1 MFETARAVEIR
12 GTSEGSGFLV
22 GPGLILT
29 AWHVLRPPEG
39 APLPSRVQVRILRDY
54 GDAAPADRLRTRDA
68 ELLWPLAPPDDDN
81 DFALLRLCALNAGE
95 AQEAA
100 VAWSEL
106 PDGDALAVRIVGF
119 PDFAIFSRIDAADG
133 QAVRERDAEA
143 VDGEVQ
149 AGSGWKQRRVYDQ
162 GTFDVLMDAKVQPEG
177 THLAWQGISGAAV
190 FAGPVLVGVVRLAV
204 ERGAG
209 RQRLQALP
217 VSRLLGKAG
226 VQAALRA
233 AGVALPPRTTLQATG
248 RASPGFTSDL
258 LDHFGVARGAPSEF
272 RAGVERFIGSYLG
285 PADRPVAFGGRE
297 DAIERLDG
305 WLADAAAS
313 PRLLLH
319 APGGQGKSAL
329 LVHWLL
335 EAATRCRLVFLPI
348 SVRNGTNLELA
359 FFHALAARLA
369 ELAGTP
375 LAPPST
381 GDPVGHYRGQSIALM
396 RNLGAGA
403 LPVLFVIDG
412 LDEAAGWEPPIA
424 LLPELPHPGL
434 RVVVSAREGGDLRDA
449 NAWLRKLGWDMDQPR
464 PVTELVA
471 GLDVGGVVQV
481 LHSAGLRLDDAGSRA
496 LATQV
501 RRLSDGAPWIVRLY
515 AEDLVGSK
523 HQPQRLDPETLAGL
537 EPGFGP
543 FFRGWLADQKALWAR
558 QQRPLDEAAL
568 EALLALLATA
578 LGPLRHDDLAEL
590 YRRYRGSDGSLSS
603 DALEPIARFIQGDG
617 RAAGYVLTHP
627 KLADFLRNEHFTD
640 ALVVQRARAAY
651 LRWGADTLAVLDA
664 AAPGQGACPA
674 YLVRYLGQHLVE
686 ANAPAETFMALVERG
701 WMAAWRAA
709 EGGFRGFAMD
719 VRRAAEA
726 IEKRARQDER
736 RWAWRLR
743 CQLTTSAIASVGARI
758 PGLLLAACVEAGR
771 LTGRQGLYWLEQG
784 VLLPTPGG
792 ILREIDAD
800 MQRSRAF
807 VALAKAWPVGED
819 RSAGLRE
826 LLRVLALVPSES
838 ARLDAL
844 AGVGALWPD
853 ELVDEA
859 LEVAMTTAYDK
870 ARAPVVAAL
879 LPRTSASARAKALRA
894 HLLGAGAREAGA
906 TAEALAASLTREELA
921 LVFEQARALVAGDRN
936 ADRLARLLVAEMAR
950 DPQAAAAV
958 LARAVAVA
966 AEPDRGALIVA
977 LTPGL
982 PDALLG
988 DALDATLAMRDA
1000 QARWTALSGLAPRLS
1015 AQHLDIALRN
1025 VRTWTAPVQQ
1035 ASALGEIAK
1044 RLEDAATRAAVVGE
1058 ALAAIDT
1065 LGDDMNAVFLLP
1077 SLAAMV
1083 DDEDTRGRILAR
1095 WLRGVEAKPVP
1106 RDRALAIEFAGVDL
1120 PAPLL
1125 AQALR
1130 LVAALDDEFSR
1141 SSVLI
1146 KLAPTLPASLMPQ
1159 ALAIARSLRREFRLG
1174 EVIVALAPRL
1184 PDELVPEV
1192 LQLAGGI
1199 VDMGGA
1205 PALAALVDRLPPA
1218 LLGEALA
1225 MALRAVGAD
1234 ARDRVVGLVV
1244 ARIPEPTLEN
1254 LLRTLLTD
1262 EGGGPDW
1269 SSLEALGAVLGEPLL
1284 AVLMDMLLAAGIDNG
1299 SEAQRVLVAI
1309 VPRLPAPL
1317 LERALQAA
1325 RTFKFPSMRARALV
1339 AVGVRLGSGGPRE
1352 QVFGEVLAALDDAK
1366 SSYDSA
1372 EVLERMLPLLA
1383 PGEMEVTL
1391 ARIEVLDI
1399 PINRATLLQQIADA
1413 LPPGL
1418 VARAW
1423 RAAQGIAE
1431 PDLRAQALARLAPR
1445 FPPGDARAD
1454 ALAEALRGFM
1464 TIGDEGQLACTIAA
1478 VVPLIADAPARQR
1491 AIDEGLRLAAA
1502 PHDVALRLVAFAHLA
1517 PWREDALD
1525 ALLRTGG
1532 RWEWA
1537 QNVAALLPLLVRV
1550 DRAALLR
1557 ALARLPDTAQQRDIL
1572 LVLARALP
1580 EAEREPVLRLGLDIA
1595 DEGHRADFLRDA
1607 APLFGPV
1614 LIGVAVRR
1622 ARQMDS
1628 AFQRNWALQGL
1639 GPHRPRTL
1647 WDRLLRRRE
1656 PVDPVAHAAAALARA
1671 ATLREVDR
1679 TGVIRD
1685 IAPTLPPSLA
1695 AEALRICASIR
1706 NLWWRKSALLALAPH
1721 LPADLLAQALDQAAD
1736 IVTSNE
1742 RGEAIGAL
1750 AAFLPPALVGRA
1762 LDLVEAN
1769 GDYGG
1774 LAAGIAGLAPVLD
1787 AAQRARAIAF
1797 ASARLASGEYRVRAL
1812 SALGAQLP
1820 PGPEREA
1827 LFADILAAAEA
1838 IGQPVDRLRA
1848 LRHLL
1853 PHLAGP
1859 AQEQAVLQLLVAGG
1873 GQPRASLLEAIPV
1886 LAERVAGY
1894 RTPQAATA
1902 VAQALH
1908 DVGAWFP

>member
-54 GDAAPADRLRTRDA
+54 ADAAPADRLQTRDA
-68 ELLWPLAPPDDDN
+68 DLLWPLAPPDDDN
-81 DFALLRLCALNAGE
+81 DFALLRLCALRPAE
-95 AQEAA
+95 AKEAA
-100 VAWSEL
+100 VQWSDL
-106 PDGDALAVRIVGF
+106 PDGDALAVCIVGF
-119 PDFAIFSRIDAADG
+119 PDFAIFSRIDATAG
-133 QAVRERDAEA
+133 QPVRERDAAA
-143 VDGEVQ
+143 VDGQVQ

-217 VSRLLGKAG
+217 VSRLLAKAG
-226 VQAALRA
+226 VQAALLA
-233 AGVALPPRTTLQATG
+233 AGIAPPPRTTLQATG
-248 RASPGFTSDL
+248 RASPGFASDL

-285 PADRPVAFGGRE
+285 PADQPVAFGGRE

-305 WLADAAAS
+305 WLADATAA

-335 EAATRCRLVFLPI
+335 DAAARCRLVFLPI

-359 FFHALAARLA
+359 FFHGLAARLA
-369 ELAGTP
+369 ELAATP
-375 LAPPST
+375 LAAPST
-381 GDPVGHYRGQSIALM
+381 GDPVGHYRGQAIALL
-396 RNLGAGA
+396 RNLVAGA
-403 LPVLFVIDG
+403 LPVLLVIDG
-412 LDEAAGWEPPIA
+412 LDEAAGWEPPVA

-449 NAWLRKLGWDMDQPR
+449 NAWLRKLGWDMDKPR
-464 PVTELVA
+464 PVTELVS
-471 GLDVGGVVQV
+471 GLDVDGVVQV
-481 LHSAGLRLDDAGSRA
+481 LHSAGLRLDEAGSRA

-523 HQPQRLDPETLAGL
+523 DQPQRLDPETLASL

-590 YRRYRGSDGSLSS
+590 HRRYRGIDGALSS

-617 RAAGYVLTHP
+617 RTAGYVLTHP

-651 LRWGADTLAVLDA
+651 LRWGADTLARLDA
-664 AAPGQGACPA
+664 APPGQGACPA

-686 ANAPAETFMALVERG
+686 ASAPAEAFMALVERG

-726 IEKRARQDER
+726 IEKRASQDER

-792 ILREIDAD
+792 VLQEIEAD
-800 MQRSRAF
+800 KQRSRALA
-807 VALAKAWPVGED
+807 ALAKAWPERED
-819 RSAGLRE
+819 RSAGLRD
-826 LLRVLALVPSES
+826 LLRVVTLVASEW

-844 AGVGALWPD
+844 AGVVALLPD

-859 LEVAMTTAYDK
+859 LDVAMTATNDK
-870 ARAPVVAAL
+870 ARTPVVTAL
-879 LPRTSASARAKALRA
+879 LPRVSVPARAKALREL
-894 HLLGAGAREAGA
+894 LLGPGAREAGA
-906 TAEALAASLTREELA
+906 TADALAASLTREQLG
-921 LVFEQARALVAGDRN
+921 LVFEQARAKVAGDRS

-950 DPQAAAAV
+950 DPQAAGA
-958 LARAVAVA
+958 LLDRAVAA
-966 AEPDRGALIVA
+966 DPEPDRAALVA
-977 LTPGL
+977 ALAPGL
-982 PDALLG
+982 PEPLLAS
-988 DALDATLAMRDA
+988 ALDALLAMRDA
-1000 QARWTALSGLAPRLS
+1000 HARWTALSGLAPRLP
-1015 AQHLDIALRN
+1015 AQCLDIALRH
-1025 VRTWTAPVQQ
+1025 VRTWTAPVQK
-1035 ASALGEIAK
+1035 AAALGAIAK
-1044 RLEDAATRAAVVGE
+1044 RFEDAQARAGIVGE
-1058 ALAAIDT
+1058 AMAAIDT
-1065 LGDDMNAVFLLP
+1065 LGDDRNAVFLMP

-1083 DDEDTRGRILAR
+1083 VDEGMRAGILAR
-1095 WLRGVEAKPVP
+1095 WLRGVENMPVP
-1106 RDRALAIEFAGVDL
+1106 RDRALALEYAGVEL

-1130 LVAALDDEFSR
+1130 IVAALDDEIGR
-1141 SSVLI
+1141 SGVLI
-1146 KLAPTLPASLMPQ
+1146 RLAPTLPESLMPQ

-1174 EVIVALAPRL
+1174 EAIVALAPRL

-1225 MALRAVGAD
+1225 MALRAVGTD
-1234 ARDRVVGLVV
+1234 VRDRVVGRVV
-1244 ARIPEPTLEN
+1244 ARFPQATLED
-1254 LLRTLLTD
+1254 LLRRLGD
-1262 EGGGPDW
+1262 GEGGGPDW
-1269 SSLEALGAVLGEPLL
+1269 PSLEALGAVVGEPLL
-1284 AVLMDMLLAAGIDNG
+1284 AVLLDILLASGIDNA
-1299 SEAQRVLVAI
+1299 SEAQRVLVGI

-1317 LERALQAA
+1317 LDRALQAA
-1325 RTFKFPSMRARALV
+1325 RSLKFASNRARALV
-1339 AVGVRLGSGGPRE
+1339 AIGVRLAPGGPRE

-1383 PGEMEVTL
+1383 PGELESVL
-1391 ARIEVLDI
+1391 ARIEVVDV
-1399 PINRATLLQQIADA
+1399 PSNRAQLLQRIADA
-1413 LPPGL
+1413 LAPGL

-1431 PDLRAQALARLAPR
+1431 PDLRAQTLARLAPC
-1445 FPPGDARAD
+1445 FPPGEARAD

-1464 TIGDEGQLACTIAA
+1464 TIGDEGQLACAIAA
-1478 VVPLIADAPARQR
+1478 LVPRIADAPARTR

-1502 PHDVALRLVAFAHLA
+1502 PHDVATRLVALAHLA
-1517 PWREDALD
+1517 PCRDDALD

-1532 RWEWA
+1532 RWEWT
-1537 QNVAALLPLLVRV
+1537 QNVATLMPLLARV
-1550 DRAALLR
+1550 DRPALLR
-1557 ALARLPDTAQQRDIL
+1557 ALARQPDTAQQRDIL
-1572 LVLARALP
+1572 LVLARGLP

-1595 DEGHRADFLRDA
+1595 DEGHRADFLRNA

-1614 LIGVAVRR
+1614 LIDAAVRR
-1622 ARQMDS
+1622 ARQMGS

-1639 GPHRPRTL
+1639 DPHRPRSL

-1656 PVDPVAHAAAALARA
+1656 PPDPVAYAAAALARA
-1671 ATLREVDR
+1671 ATLHEFDR
-1679 TGVIRD
+1679 TQAIRD
-1685 IAPTLPPSLA
+1685 IAPTLPRTLA

-1706 NLWWRKSALLALAPH
+1706 NTWWHTAALRALVPY
-1721 LPADLLAQALDQAAD
+1721 LPADLLAQALEQAAE
-1736 IVTSNE
+1736 IATSDE
-1742 RGEAIGAL
+1742 RGQAIGAI
-1750 AAFLPPALVGRA
+1750 AAFLPPSLVGRA
-1762 LDLVEAN
+1762 LDLVETN

-1774 LAAGIAGLAPVLD
+1774 FAAGIAGLAPVLD
-1787 AAQRARAIAF
+1787 SAQRARAIAA
-1797 ASARLASGEYRVRAL
+1797 ASAQLTSGEHRVRAL
-1812 SALGAQLP
+1812 AALGAQMP
-1820 PGPEREA
+1820 PGADREL
-1827 LFADILAAAEA
+1827 LFAGILASAEA
-1838 IGQPVDRLRA
+1838 IRQPIDRLRA

-1853 PHLAGP
+1853 PHLVGP
-1859 AQEQAVLQLLVAGG
+1859 AQEQAVLHLLMAGG
-1873 GQPRASLLEAIPV
+1873 GQPRASLLETIPV
-1886 LAERVAGY
+1886 LAEQVAGY

-1902 VAQALH
+1902 VAQTLR